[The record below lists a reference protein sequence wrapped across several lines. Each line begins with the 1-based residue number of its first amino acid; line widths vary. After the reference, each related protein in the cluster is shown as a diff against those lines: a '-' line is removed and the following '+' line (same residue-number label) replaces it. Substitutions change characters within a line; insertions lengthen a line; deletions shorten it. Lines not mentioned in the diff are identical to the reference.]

1 MSIPSYKREITDK
14 DQRISLKMLATKLT
28 LTQDKGKCVGCQTC
42 RIICPKSAISRGP
55 VAATFRGSKVPKVV
69 FDQNACSFCGLCMYM
84 CPFGA
89 ISVEIDG
96 QPNDQ
101 LVKEKAVPKLDA
113 KFVDLEKGGK
123 AKSYFEGEIIITNE
137 NCPGGCNSCTLV
149 CPTGAI
155 SIPKVE
161 HGWDKSPKTVVD
173 KDKCIFCGACVN
185 SCPGEGAI
193 ELKRTKV
200 KYSGEHTEPLWPE
213 VVKKLTTPLKS
224 PQK

>member
-1 MSIPSYKREITDK
+1 MSIPRYEREITDK
-14 DQRISLKMLATKLT
+14 DQQISLKMLATKLT
-28 LTQDKGKCVGCQTC
+28 LTQDVEKCVGCQTC
-42 RIICPKSAISRGP
+42 RIVCPKEAISRGP
-55 VAATFRGSKVPKVV
+55 VGAAKRGAKVPMVV
-69 FDQNACSFCGLCMYM
+69 FDENECSFCGLCMYM

-96 QPNDQ
+96 KPNDQ
-101 LVKEKAVPKLDA
+101 LQKEKAVPKLDA
-113 KFVDLEKGGK
+113 KFVDILSGGK
-123 AKSYFEGEIIITNE
+123 AKSYFEGDITIINE
-137 NCPGGCNSCTLV
+137 KCPGGCNSCTIV

-161 HGWDKSPKTVVD
+161 NPWDKSPKTVVD

-200 KYSGEHTEPLWPE
+200 KCSGEHTEPLWPE
-213 VVKKLTTPLKS
+213 IVEKLTKTLIS